1 MAIVQSVD
9 INPNSNATET
19 PQVSVNHTNTDM
31 DDGGNSSSRYNTS
44 VSKSQVNTILG
55 GDDTFFTEVYH
66 ANGLFRRNEIDYFNQ
81 RYRFG
86 VLNPYGTI
94 STCREY
100 LFFTKPDLNIY
111 PRSNESGGTPQ
122 KDLADYLQTQPY
134 WLELASKHFDV
145 ITCLQS
151 SLGKLTGR
159 NDPFN
164 QLLANTCTSNLDI
177 PGLQSEMIDTP
188 SNTYGVNYQYRGSSE
203 SSNDNFEFSLS
214 FSDTKELSVYHFFKA
229 YEEYQTLKHHG
240 VLPPW
245 YQYIMDKI
253 LYDHYSIYKF
263 LVDEDGET
271 IIYWA
276 KMYGV
281 KSKSLP
287 RDTFSSTDFNDGI
300 TFAVDFSSAF
310 FDDMNPMILTEFN
323 NISRD
328 YYNAQPYQIDI
339 HNHIFDRTDNRPARA
354 AYIEESENISQ
365 VYGYKTYKL
374 KWRGDA
380 KG

>member
-1 MAIVQSVD
+1 MATVQSVD
-9 INPNSNATET
+9 INPNTKNQPNS
-19 PQVSVNHTNTDM
+19 QHVVTNTTSGM
-31 DDGGNSSSRYNTS
+31 DDGGNSSSKYNAS
-44 VSKSQVNTILG
+44 ISKSQVNTILG
-55 GDDTFFTEVYH
+55 GDDSFFSDVYH
-66 ANGLFRRNEIDYFNQ
+66 ANGLYKRNEIDYFNQ

-86 VLNPYGTI
+86 ILNPYGVIT
-94 STCREY
+94 TCREY

-111 PRSNESGGTPQ
+111 PRNDSTGIPSKELS
-122 KDLADYLQTQPY
+122 DYLQTQPY

-145 ITCLQS
+145 ITCLQQ
-151 SLGKLTGR
+151 SLEKLTGR

-177 PGLQSEMIDTP
+177 PSLQSEMIDTP
-188 SNTYGVNYQYRGSSE
+188 QNMYGVNYQYRGSSE
-203 SSNDNFEFSLS
+203 SSNDNFDFSLS
-214 FSDTKELSVYHFFKA
+214 FSDTKELPVYHFFKA

-245 YQYIMDKI
+245 AHYIMDKV

-300 TFAVDFSSAF
+300 NFSVDFNSAF
-310 FDDMNPMILTEFN
+310 FDDMNPMILKEFN
-323 NISRD
+323 NISRA

-354 AYIEESENISQ
+354 AYIEETDKPSQ

>member
-1 MAIVQSVD
+1 MAKVQSVD
-9 INPNSNATET
+9 INPNSDTTDT
-19 PQVSVNHTNTDM
+19 PQVTVNHTTTDM

-44 VSKSQVNTILG
+44 VSKEQVNTILG
-55 GDDTFFTEVYH
+55 GDDTFFTEVFH
-66 ANGLFRRNEIDYFNQ
+66 ANGLFKRNEIDYFNQ

-214 FSDTKELSVYHFFKA
+214 FSDTKDLSVYHFFKA